1 MYSATDTRLTTGG
14 LPHSEIPGSKLVCQL
29 PEAYRRLQ
37 RPSSPVAAK
46 ASTMCAYSLDHITP
60 NGLARSFLRSL
71 RCGFHSLRSRTDVRS
86 LARSTRA
93 LRSRKIPSRYPL
105 SNEDGGFYGAGYKC
119 NTPILNEACASFG
132 AFTTFQIVKEQT
144 GGSRAANK

>member
-1 MYSATDTRLTTGG
+1 
-14 LPHSEIPGSKLVCQL
+14 
-29 PEAYRRLQ
+29 
-37 RPSSPVAAK
+37 
-46 ASTMCAYSLDHITP
+46 
-60 NGLARSFLRSL
+60 LRSL

-144 GGSRAANK
+144 GSFRAANQ